1 MSSYYTQAT
10 VSVNSATVPVSI
22 IPPGTKISYSLKPRA
37 AAAVSI
43 LFFAYSG
50 TLPGSAPSNVMEL
63 AAGVLFSDFDP
74 RGSYETDAMGQG
86 IAAVLETGSTAVTV
100 DAIWK

>member
-1 MSSYYTQAT
+1 VSYYTQAT
-10 VSVNSATVPVSI
+10 VSVTSATAPVSI
-22 IPPGTKISYSLKPRA
+22 IPPGDKISYSLKPRA
-37 AAAVSI
+37 GAASAI

-50 TLPGSAPSNVMEL
+50 SLPGSAPANVMEL
-63 AAGVLFSDFDP
+63 AAGVIFSDFDP
-74 RGSYETDAMGQG
+74 RGSFATDAMGQG